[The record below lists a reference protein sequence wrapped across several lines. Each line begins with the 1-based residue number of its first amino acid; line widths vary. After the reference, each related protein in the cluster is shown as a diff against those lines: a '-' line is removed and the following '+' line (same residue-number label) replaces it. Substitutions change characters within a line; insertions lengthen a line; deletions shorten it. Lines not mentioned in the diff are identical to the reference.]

1 MMGRPSSYSKE
12 LAEAICFEI
21 ATTLKGI
28 RSVCEAEGMP
38 HFTTVVRWL
47 QSKQEFRDMYAAAKA
62 MQQDFEADE
71 MKAIADDDNR
81 DDLIKVQRDKLR
93 VDTRKWL
100 ASKLAPKVY
109 GERNHVDIDVKQ
121 SLQVSADQFAAL
133 LTAAK
138 AAPVEAEDVEYEEL
152 PATHSDGELARL
164 EEAAPEDPDWL

>member
-1 MMGRPSSYSKE
+1 
-12 LAEAICFEI
+12 
-21 ATTLKGI
+21 
-28 RSVCEAEGMP
+28 MP